1 MNLINKNAD
10 FTSELLESIR
20 IMSCGAA
27 PLGAS
32 DVQCFKEKTK
42 EKVALV
48 QGYGMTEASPV
59 VCFQSSVLE
68 NGVKLGGIG
77 LLLSNT
83 EGKVVAVDDSQGKAL
98 GPNESGELY
107 VRGPQV
113 MKGYYKNDAAT
124 KECITEDGFL
134 KTGDIVQYDEDQHFF
149 VTDRLKELIKV
160 CFVTKTFVFYT
171 NYLQVK
177 GFQVAPAE
185 LEVIL
190 RQHPQV
196 VDAAVAGIA
205 HPLAGEVPK
214 AFVVVKDRKLVNGS
228 EIEQFVGS
236 KVVDYKKLVGGVEF
250 VESIPRNAS
259 GKILRRELKKL

>member
-1 MNLINKNAD
+1 MNKNPE

-20 IMSCGAA
+20 IMSSGAA

-32 DVQCFKEKTK
+32 DVQTFTEKTK
-42 EKVALV
+42 GKVALV

-59 VCFQSSVLE
+59 VCFQSSLLE
-68 NGVKLGGIG
+68 NGIKFGGIG

-83 EGKVVAVDDSQGKAL
+83 EGKVVAVDDPQGKAL

-107 VRGPQV
+107 VKGPQV
-113 MKGYYKNDAAT
+113 MKGYYRNVSAT
-124 KECITEDGFL
+124 KQCITDDGFL
-134 KTGDIVQYDEDQHFF
+134 RTGDIVHYDEDQHFF

-160 CFVTKTFVFYT
+160 RFVVTEVLIYCI
-171 NYLQVK
+171 NHLQVK

-190 RQHPQV
+190 RQHPQI
-196 VDAAVAGIA
+196 VDAAVAGVA

-214 AFVVVKDRKLVNGS
+214 AFVVVKDRKLIS
-228 EIEQFVGS
+228 DKEIETFVGS
-236 KVVDYKKLVGGVEF
+236 KVTDYKKLVGGVAF

-259 GKILRRELKKL
+259 GKILRRELRNL